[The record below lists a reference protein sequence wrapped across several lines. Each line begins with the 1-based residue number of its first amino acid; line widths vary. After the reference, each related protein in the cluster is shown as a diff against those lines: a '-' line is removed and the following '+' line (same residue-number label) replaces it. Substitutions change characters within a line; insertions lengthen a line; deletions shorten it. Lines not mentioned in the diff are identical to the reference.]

1 MSTTLETLTLQDV
14 KDAVK
19 KSLGLESE
27 DYISEDTSLK
37 ILNSDVEPADLLEI
51 FQKVGITPTELKP
64 YMTDGGLTKEGK
76 DYLRKATTGLT
87 SKPSI
92 KLYNLANTK
101 SLDDFAKQITPRDIY
116 NIANYKLRE

>member
-51 FQKVGITPTELKP
+51 FQ
-64 YMTDGGLTKEGK
+64 
-76 DYLRKATTGLT
+76 
-87 SKPSI
+87 SS
-92 KLYNLANTK
+92 
-101 SLDDFAKQITPRDIY
+101 S
-116 NIANYKLRE
+116 